1 MFPWTWI
8 ITLDSFFFLRKCDL
22 IGLKLFIIACGLV
35 LVWRQFIIP
44 NFDVASLHFLHIKSI
59 EILMA
64 IDTKHRLCVA
74 ISFHYF
80 KTILGIILLFK
91 IYPLVHTNYSLVVRP
106 NNSENE
112 TVFRSLQASSSSRQ
126 KILNNG

>member
-8 ITLDSFFFLRKCDL
+8 ITLDSFFFFKCDL

-35 LVWRQFIIP
+35 LVWRQFILS

-59 EILMA
+59 QILMA
-64 IDTKHRLCVA
+64 IDTKHRLRVT
-74 ISFHYF
+74 ISFHHF
-80 KTILGIILLFK
+80 KTILGIILPFK
-91 IYPLVHTNYSLVVRP
+91 IYPLVHSNYSLIVRP